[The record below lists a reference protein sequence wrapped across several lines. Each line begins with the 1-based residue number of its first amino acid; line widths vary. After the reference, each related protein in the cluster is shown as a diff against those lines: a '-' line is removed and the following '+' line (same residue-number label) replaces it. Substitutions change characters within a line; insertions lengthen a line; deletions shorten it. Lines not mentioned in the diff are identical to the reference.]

1 MSAHATT
8 FQGSQHLP
16 SRGDASHSVY
26 AKISWRIVPLL
37 LIAYM
42 VAYLDRINIGYA
54 QLQMK
59 ETLAFGDAVY
69 GLGAGI
75 FFLGYFLFEV
85 PSNLL
90 LEKIG
95 ARKTL
100 LRIMVLWGM
109 TAAAMMFV
117 KTPIQFYIARFLL
130 GVFEAGF
137 FPGIILYFTYW
148 YPSVR
153 RGQIIAIFMSATTIV
168 SVIAGPLCGSIL
180 KYMNGVNGWAGWQW
194 LFLIQGLPAALL
206 GVLIY
211 FLLQDKPADAD
222 WLSSTEKNVVRYN
235 LETDVKDI
243 ESESE
248 GTRWQV
254 FRDPKVYLL
263 SLVYFLLLGATYTMV
278 FWLPTLIQSWGVKD
292 LFLIGIYSAI
302 PNAFGVIGM
311 ILIGRSSDKRHERR
325 WHFAACVG
333 IAALGLGITTLLT
346 GNLVASIAAL
356 SFGVIG
362 IAAATPLF
370 FTLVTEYLSAAAA
383 AAGIALISS
392 LGNLGPVIAP
402 SINGWIVQRTGSTT
416 YALYLVMVLYVLS
429 GLLVVMA
436 IRAARSQAAD
446 RDVSAPRSVSA

>member
-1 MSAHATT
+1 
-8 FQGSQHLP
+8 
-16 SRGDASHSVY
+16 
-26 AKISWRIVPLL
+26 
-37 LIAYM
+37 
-42 VAYLDRINIGYA
+42 
-54 QLQMK
+54 
-59 ETLAFGDAVY
+59 
-69 GLGAGI
+69 
-75 FFLGYFLFEV
+75 
-85 PSNLL
+85 
-90 LEKIG
+90 
-95 ARKTL
+95 
-100 LRIMVLWGM
+100 
-109 TAAAMMFV
+109 
-117 KTPIQFYIARFLL
+117 
-130 GVFEAGF
+130 
-137 FPGIILYFTYW
+137 
-148 YPSVR
+148 
-153 RGQIIAIFMSATTIV
+153 
-168 SVIAGPLCGSIL
+168 VIAGPLCGSIL

-211 FLLQDKPADAD
+211 LLLQDKPADAN

-356 SFGVIG
+356 SFAVIG

-429 GLLVVMA
+429 GLLVLIA
-436 IRAARSQAAD
+436 IRAARSRAAD
-446 RDVSAPRSVSA
+446 RDISTPRSVSA

>member
-42 VAYLDRINIGYA
+42 IAYLDRINIGYA
-54 QLQMK
+54 RLQMK
-59 ETLAFGDAVY
+59 ETLAFGDPVY

-100 LRIMVLWGM
+100 LRIMVLWGF

-117 KTPIQFYIARFLL
+117 KTPMQFYIARFLL

-211 FLLQDKPADAD
+211 FLLQDKPADAN

-248 GTRWQV
+248 GTRWEV

-356 SFGVIG
+356 SFAVIG

-429 GLLVVMA
+429 GLLVVIA
-436 IRAARSQAAD
+436 IRAARSRAAD
-446 RDVSAPRSVSA
+446 RDVSAARSVSA

>member
-8 FQGSQHLP
+8 FQKSQHLP

-26 AKISWRIVPLL
+26 TKISWRIVPLL

-59 ETLAFGDAVY
+59 ETLPFGDAVY

-90 LEKIG
+90 LERIG

-100 LRIMVLWGM
+100 LRIMVLWGI
-109 TAAAMMFV
+109 TAAAMMLV
-117 KTPIQFYIARFLL
+117 KTPTQFYIARFLL

-180 KYMNGVNGWAGWQW
+180 KYMNGVGGLAGWQW
-194 LFLIQGLPAALL
+194 LFVVQGLPAAIL

-211 FLLQDKPADAD
+211 LLLQDKPGDAD
-222 WLSSTEKNVVRYN
+222 WLTSTEKNVVRYN

-292 LFLIGIYSAI
+292 LFLIGIYAAI

-311 ILIGRSSDKRHERR
+311 ILIGRSSDKLHERR
-325 WHFAACVG
+325 WHFAGCVG

-346 GNLVASIAAL
+346 GHLVASIAAL
-356 SFGVIG
+356 SFAVIG

-392 LGNLGPVIAP
+392 LGNLGPVISP

-429 GLLVVMA
+429 GLLVL
-436 IRAARSQAAD
+436 ITIHAARSRAAN
-446 RDVSAPRSVSA
+446 RDLNTSRSVSA

>member
-1 MSAHATT
+1 MRADAAAFH
-8 FQGSQHLP
+8 GSQHLP

-26 AKISWRIVPLL
+26 SKINWRIVPLL

-90 LEKIG
+90 LERIG

-100 LRIMVLWGM
+100 LRIMVLWGI

-117 KTPIQFYIARFLL
+117 KTPMQFYIARFLL

-180 KYMNGVNGWAGWQW
+180 KYMNGVGGLAGWQW
-194 LFLIQGLPAALL
+194 LFLLQGLPAAIL
-206 GVLIY
+206 GLLIY
-211 FLLQDKPADAD
+211 FLLQDKPADAG
-222 WLSSTEKNVVRYN
+222 WLTSTEKNVVRYN

-243 ESESE
+243 EGESE

-311 ILIGRSSDKRHERR
+311 ILIGRNSDKWHERR

-333 IAALGLGITTLLT
+333 IAALGLGITTLFA
-346 GNLVASIAAL
+346 GNLVGSLAAL
-356 SFGVIG
+356 SFAVIG

-370 FTLVTEYLSAAAA
+370 FTLVTEYLSMAAA

-392 LGNLGPVIAP
+392 LGNLGPVVSP
-402 SINGWIVQRTGSTT
+402 SINGWIVQHTGSTT
-416 YALYLVMVLYVLS
+416 YALYLVMALYVLS
-429 GLLVVMA
+429 GLLVLVTIHA
-436 IRAARSQAAD
+436 AKSRAPD
-446 RDVSAPRSVSA
+446 RDLRTPSSVSA